1 MESESSIF
9 LFDGQMVDVSKLS
22 LEQIDE
28 MIKKVDSK
36 IRRLEDELNE
46 SLFEEE

>member
-36 IRRLEDELNE
+36 IHRLEDELNE

>member
-28 MIKKVDSK
+28 MIEKVDSE
-36 IRRLEDELNE
+36 IHRLEDELNE